1 MCKTLDLIASTKK
14 KKIQALR
21 PEFKPQYYK
30 KRGRR
35 RRRRKRKEN
44 VWDQWPRSLRP
55 TTE

>member
-1 MCKTLDLIASTKK
+1 MCKTLDLITSTKK